1 MTCRV
6 VRSSRRALVPVG
18 PNRPLIELV
27 GGDEL
32 LVALIGNPHLVVL
45 EGQLEQRHDT
55 ILHEL
60 GGYRAAAH
68 IREFLLDEP
77 YVLVC
82 LD

>member
-1 MTCRV
+1 
-6 VRSSRRALVPVG
+6 
-18 PNRPLIELV
+18 
-27 GGDEL
+27 
-32 LVALIGNPHLVVL
+32 VALIGNPHLVVL